1 MNPQTLGFNG
11 PPDTGAPCDDGTPPR
26 TPSMFIAFLVYALAW
41 LRSAVLDTLA
51 LRMPRRPYY
60 SRPMPMIASRTG
72 GVDYTLAASM
82 HGRKR
87 GGPQVFGGSRHLH
100 GARCRSVGYLPN
112 TVVVVQPG
120 YAAVRTYS
128 ETGATH
134 MFQEGWLAKR
144 RDAMGRAA
152 SLSFGRPRVRGTG
165 RA

>member
-11 PPDTGAPCDDGTPPR
+11 PPDTDAPCDDGTPPR
-26 TPSMFIAFLVYALAW
+26 TPSMFVAFLIYALAW

-72 GVDYTLAASM
+72 GVDYTFAASM

-87 GGPQVFGGSRHLH
+87 GGPQVFGGQRHASVRC
-100 GARCRSVGYLPN
+100 ARAPYLPT
-112 TVVVVQPG
+112 TVVVVTPG
-120 YAAVRTYS
+120 FAEVRS
-128 ETGATH
+128 RTGATH
-134 MFQEGWLAKR
+134 LVQDGWIAKR
-144 RDAMGRAA
+144 RDAMERSA
-152 SLSFGRPRVRGTG
+152 SLSFGRPRVRG